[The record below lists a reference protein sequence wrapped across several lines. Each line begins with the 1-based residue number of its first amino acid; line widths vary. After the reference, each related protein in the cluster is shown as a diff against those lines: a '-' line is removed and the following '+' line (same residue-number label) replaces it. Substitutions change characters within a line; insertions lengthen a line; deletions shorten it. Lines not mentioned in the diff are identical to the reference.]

1 MLKSISEYITYLM
14 IKNKILNIELYDIYV
29 YSIQVVL
36 LNLGILIVC
45 FMISVLTG
53 DICNLIAFIIFFIHV
68 RKLAGGYHCRKARNC
83 FIISIIV
90 YVIPI
95 ILIKWGLK
103 FRLVIEFFSLVS
115 FFLLS
120 KDLLNSIDNKKIN
133 EYQIERNKILL
144 NKIINFE
151 FIIYVILLKINLE
164 IALQG
169 AVFINIVVITIL
181 IEKIMIVS
189 NSRL

>member
-53 DICNLIAFIIFFIHV
+53 DICNLIAFIIFFIPV

-83 FIISIIV
+83 FIISIICICNTD
-90 YVIPI
+90 YFNKMG
-95 ILIKWGLK
+95 IK
-103 FRLVIEFFSLVS
+103 I
-115 FFLLS
+115 
-120 KDLLNSIDNKKIN
+120 
-133 EYQIERNKILL
+133 
-144 NKIINFE
+144 
-151 FIIYVILLKINLE
+151 
-164 IALQG
+164 
-169 AVFINIVVITIL
+169 
-181 IEKIMIVS
+181 
-189 NSRL
+189 

>member
-1 MLKSISEYITYLM
+1 M
-14 IKNKILNIELYDIYV
+14 
-29 YSIQVVL
+29 
-36 LNLGILIVC
+36 GI
-45 FMISVLTG
+45 
-53 DICNLIAFIIFFIHV
+53 
-68 RKLAGGYHCRKARNC
+68 
-83 FIISIIV
+83 
-90 YVIPI
+90 
-95 ILIKWGLK
+95 
-103 FRLVIEFFSLVS
+103 
-115 FFLLS
+115 
-120 KDLLNSIDNKKIN
+120 NSIDNKKIN

>member
-1 MLKSISEYITYLM
+1 M
-14 IKNKILNIELYDIYV
+14 
-29 YSIQVVL
+29 
-36 LNLGILIVC
+36 
-45 FMISVLTG
+45 
-53 DICNLIAFIIFFIHV
+53 
-68 RKLAGGYHCRKARNC
+68 
-83 FIISIIV
+83 
-90 YVIPI
+90 
-95 ILIKWGLK
+95 
-103 FRLVIEFFSLVS
+103 
-115 FFLLS
+115 LS

>member
-53 DICNLIAFIIFFIHV
+53 DICNLIAFIIFFIPV

-115 FFLLS
+115 FFC
-120 KDLLNSIDNKKIN
+120 
-133 EYQIERNKILL
+133 Y
-144 NKIINFE
+144 
-151 FIIYVILLKINLE
+151 LKIY
-164 IALQG
+164 
-169 AVFINIVVITIL
+169 
-181 IEKIMIVS
+181 
-189 NSRL
+189 